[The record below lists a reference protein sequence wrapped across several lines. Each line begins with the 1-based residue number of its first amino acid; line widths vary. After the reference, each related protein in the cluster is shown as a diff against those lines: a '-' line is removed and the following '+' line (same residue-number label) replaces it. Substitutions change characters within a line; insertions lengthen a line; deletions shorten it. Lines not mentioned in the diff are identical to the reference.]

1 MTGSDILQCG
11 LVGENLAHSYSK
23 LIHSKLGNYEYEL
36 CSVCPEELE
45 NLIRSKNFIGL
56 NVTMPYKKAVMKY
69 CNELDSTAK
78 KTGSVNTLAF
88 ENGALKG
95 YNTDYFGLS
104 YALKRSG
111 VSLKNKKVIVLGNGG
126 VSATVQALARDLG
139 AKEILVCSSR
149 SSFNYKNVYDRPDA
163 EVIIN
168 ATPVG
173 MYPRSEEKLIDLTKF
188 KNLSGFADLIYN
200 PFYTRLMLDAK
211 KMKVPVCGG
220 LAMLVAQAKASS
232 EIFMKAKLDDSLIEK
247 IINEIKSNITS
258 ATSIRKNIDNVSLIK
273 AVMPNDIIKYIKKI
287 DYDKYFYLIK
297 YQILSSDNLTNYL
310 GVTEGLENKLK
321 KEVNTSS
328 NLNELILNI
337 KSKRYSYNRISRLLN
352 HIVCKTKNDEN
363 ISNIKYIRVLGLS
376 KRGTNVLKSI
386 KKNIDVPIITK
397 YKKEYDHIFKTD
409 YKANLIYSLVT
420 DYDIKNEFRS
430 SINKN

>member
-1 MTGSDILQCG
+1 MQCG
-11 LVGENLAHSYSK
+11 LIGENLSHSYSK

-45 NLIRSKNFIGL
+45 NLMRSKNFVGL

-69 CNELDSTAK
+69 CDELSSTAQK
-78 KTGSVNTLAF
+78 IGSINTLAF

-126 VSATVQALARDLG
+126 VSATVQVLARDLG

-149 SSFNYKNVYDRPDA
+149 SSFNYKNVYDRCDA
-163 EVIIN
+163 EIIIN

-173 MYPRSEEKLIDLTKF
+173 MYPRSEEKLVDLTKF

-220 LAMLVAQAKASS
+220 LAMLVAQAKASC
-232 EIFMKAKLDDSLIEK
+232 EIFMKAKLEDDLIEK
-247 IINEIKSNITS
+247 IIKDIYFNMANIVLIGMPGSGKTTIAKILAEKTGKKFIDSDFEIEKFS
-258 ATSIRKNIDNVSLIK
+258 
-273 AVMPNDIIKYIKKI
+273 
-287 DYDKYFYLIK
+287 
-297 YQILSSDNLTNYL
+297 
-310 GVTEGLENKLK
+310 
-321 KEVNTSS
+321 
-328 NLNELILNI
+328 
-337 KSKRYSYNRISRLLN
+337 
-352 HIVCKTKNDEN
+352 
-363 ISNIKYIRVLGLS
+363 GLS
-376 KRGTNVLKSI
+376 I
-386 KKNIDVPIITK
+386 PEIFETK
-397 YKKEYDHIFKTD
+397 GE
-409 YKANLIYSLVT
+409 
-420 DYDIKNEFRS
+420 NEFRKIEREILKKICQETGVVLS
-430 SINKN
+430 TGGGAVLAENIYEILKQNARIYWVKRDLSLLEMSGRPLSKNRSEIEKIYDKRKAIYEKFCDKMIQNSGLAENSAQKILEDFYENSCY

>member
-1 MTGSDILQCG
+1 MQCG

-247 IINEIKSNITS
+247 IIKEIYFKMANI
-258 ATSIRKNIDNVSLIK
+258 VLIG
-273 AVMPNDIIKYIKKI
+273 MPGSGKTTISK
-287 DYDKYFYLIK
+287 
-297 YQILSSDNLTNYL
+297 ILSEKTGKKFIDSDF
-310 GVTEGLENKLK
+310 EIEKF
-321 KEVNTSS
+321 
-328 NLNELILNI
+328 
-337 KSKRYSYNRISRLLN
+337 
-352 HIVCKTKNDEN
+352 C
-363 ISNIKYIRVLGLS
+363 GLS
-376 KRGTNVLKSI
+376 IPK
-386 KKNIDVPIITK
+386 
-397 YKKEYDHIFKTD
+397 IFKT
-409 YKANLIYSLVT
+409 KGE
-420 DYDIKNEFRS
+420 NEFRKIENEILKKIS
-430 SINKN
+430 KETGIVLSAGGGAVLAENAYEILKQNAKIYWIKRDLSLLEMAGRPLSKSRAEIEKIHEKRRPIYEKFCDKIIENSGLAENSAQKILEDFYENSCY